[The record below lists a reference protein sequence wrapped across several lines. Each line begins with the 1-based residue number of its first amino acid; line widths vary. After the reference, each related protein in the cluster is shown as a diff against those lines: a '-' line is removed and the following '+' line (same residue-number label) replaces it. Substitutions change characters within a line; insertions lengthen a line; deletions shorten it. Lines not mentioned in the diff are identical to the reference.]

1 MGVTC
6 AERVLQW
13 TRVLR
18 QSIIK
23 LASSAFYCSLS
34 LYSGEVLLSR
44 PTLLLL
50 LKHYTPTHYNGQGER
65 RKVRQLRLRSGHLR
79 QGEWR
84 QVRQLRLRRR
94 NLREGEWRQVRQL
107 RLRCWNLCQGIDYHQ
122 T

>member
-13 TRVLR
+13 TSRSSSLL
-18 QSIIK
+18 
-23 LASSAFYCSLS
+23 LAPSTAHSRFTVVRFCSLARRC
-34 LYSGEVLLSR
+34 YCCD
-44 PTLLLL
+44 

>member
-13 TRVLR
+13 TSR
-18 QSIIK
+18 
-23 LASSAFYCSLS
+23 SSS
-34 LYSGEVLLSR
+34 
-44 PTLLLL
+44 LLLAPSTAHSRFTVVS